1 MLPIGCPWNPLGIF
15 PVMAGLSPD
24 GFFDLSAGNDTYTTP
39 IDLLATAPQGLRALE
54 GADTIAGSNGGDR
67 IYGNLGDDRLR
78 GNGGNDSL
86 LGGRDRDDLDGG
98 AGDDF
103 VAGNQGNDF
112 VVGGD
117 GNDSLA
123 GGRDA
128 DLLFGGAGDDQLSG
142 DLGGDVLIGGAGQDS
157 FSLRG
162 DSTGLANIDVV
173 LDFAPNIDRLQLSN
187 VNTSDLRFQTTGYS
201 LNLLV
206 TLLQGETGA
215 LPSGLSLPANPSPAT
230 IRQTIQSTFGV
241 DIDPDGDGNV
251 TGTLVSNAN
260 GQEVAFFVGAA
271 PDAVAQA
278 AGVNNG
284 GGSTLTNDVLTAHN
298 SYRSA
303 VGVPPLSWSTSLASD
318 AQGWANQLAASGA
331 FNHAQNTGQ
340 GENLARGTT
349 GFVSPKSLVELWG
362 AEQQFFKTGTF
373 PNVSTTGDWTKVGHY
388 TQMIWRNT
396 TQVGCGLATGNGND
410 TLVCRYS
417 PPGNV
422 IGQVPF

>member
-1 MLPIGCPWNPLGIF
+1 
-15 PVMAGLSPD
+15 MAGLSPD
-24 GFFDLSAGNDTYTTP
+24 GFFDLSAGSDTYTTP
-39 IDLLATAPQGLRALE
+39 IDLLATAPQGVRALE
-54 GADTIAGSNGGDR
+54 GADTIAGSAGGDR

-103 VAGNQGNDF
+103 VAGNQGNDL
-112 VVGGD
+112 VLGGD
-117 GNDSLA
+117 GNDTLA

-128 DLLFGGAGDDQLSG
+128 DLLFGGAGDDQLTG
-142 DLGGDVLIGGAGQDS
+142 DLGGDVLIGGAGRDT

-162 DSTGLANIDVV
+162 DSTGLANVDVV
-173 LDFAPNIDRLQLSN
+173 LDFDPTSDRLQLSN
-187 VNTSDLRFQTTGYS
+187 VSASDLRFQVTSYS

-206 TLLQGETGA
+206 TLLQGATGA
-215 LPSGLSLPANPSPAT
+215 LPPGLSLPANPSPAT

-241 DIDPDGDGNV
+241 DIDPDGDGLV
-251 TGTLVSNAN
+251 TGTLVSNAG
-260 GQEVAFFVGAA
+260 GQEVAFFVGAT
-271 PDAVAQA
+271 PDAVQRA
-278 AGVNNG
+278 AGGG
-284 GGSTLTNDVLTAHN
+284 GGSDKQFATDMLTAHN

-303 VGVPPLSWSTSLASD
+303 VGVPPLSWSDSLAND
-318 AQGWANQLAASGA
+318 ARSWANQLAASGA

-349 GFVSPKSLVELWG
+349 GAYSAKALVDLWG
-362 AEQQFFKTGTF
+362 SEKQFFKMGTF
-373 PNVSTTGDWTKVGHY
+373 PDVSTTGDWMKVGHY
-388 TQMIWRNT
+388 TQMVWRNT
-396 TQVGCGLATGNGND
+396 TQVGCGLATGGGND

-417 PPGNV
+417 PPGNF

>member
-1 MLPIGCPWNPLGIF
+1 
-15 PVMAGLSPD
+15 MAGLSPD

-86 LGGRDRDDLDGG
+86 LGGRDRDDLDGNG
-98 AGDDF
+98 GDDF

-117 GNDSLA
+117 GNDILA

-128 DLLFGGAGDDQLSG
+128 DLLFGDTGDDQLSG

-187 VNTSDLRFQTTGYS
+187 VNASDLRFQTTGYS

-215 LPSGLSLPANPSPAT
+215 LPPGLS
-230 IRQTIQSTFGV
+230 
-241 DIDPDGDGNV
+241 
-251 TGTLVSNAN
+251 
-260 GQEVAFFVGAA
+260 
-271 PDAVAQA
+271 
-278 AGVNNG
+278 
-284 GGSTLTNDVLTAHN
+284 
-298 SYRSA
+298 
-303 VGVPPLSWSTSLASD
+303 
-318 AQGWANQLAASGA
+318 
-331 FNHAQNTGQ
+331 
-340 GENLARGTT
+340 
-349 GFVSPKSLVELWG
+349 
-362 AEQQFFKTGTF
+362 
-373 PNVSTTGDWTKVGHY
+373 
-388 TQMIWRNT
+388 
-396 TQVGCGLATGNGND
+396 
-410 TLVCRYS
+410 
-417 PPGNV
+417 
-422 IGQVPF
+422 